1 MENEKY
7 PHVTGKTINIF
18 MPDGKGLDE
27 TIMSL
32 SDSLSGI
39 GKQQESIIKMLLNM
53 DGTLIRLINEPTE
66 EQMMIAVKQNGMA
79 IQYMLPMKQTDEM
92 KMAAIESNPFCFEFV
107 YEPTMPMW
115 LKALQAEMPEDEELA
130 KKHPVKVLKRIQM
143 SPYQKKLL
151 YTTFLD
157 QYPSDISAIADDIC
171 EMDEADAVEVFEFLF
186 KRHGD
191 VVDADKCP
199 RNVIGEIIDN
209 VMEDNPRFLRC
220 CPIEYWTTER
230 MIKLLEY
237 HVCYLDDVCHVV
249 MGWDDISTPIF
260 IKHALDICKKESDMR
275 YIIIFARNM
284 IPYSVD
290 YLATILE
297 SKNAINILDTLF
309 IHWNIDRNGVEYIL
323 DKFPIEEIFD
333 NVRYATFYD
342 MTSKL
347 PLFKRIKYRWMA
359 NKHRKETDKRDRLRY
374 EELTNKPQING
385 VELNREESDTDGQQ

>member
-1 MENEKY
+1 MSINEDTSLLD
-7 PHVTGKTINIF
+7 HVKELSNF
-18 MPDGKGLDE
+18 MVDIK
-27 TIMSL
+27 
-32 SDSLSGI
+32 
-39 GKQQESIIKMLLNM
+39 KQQFELIHMLLNI
-53 DGTLIRLINEPTE
+53 DGTTIRYIKEPTE
-66 EQMMIAVKQNGMA
+66 EMMLQAVKQNGMA
-79 IQYMLPMKQTDEM
+79 IQYILPMKQTEEI
-92 KMAAIESNPFCFEFV
+92 KWAAIDNNPFCFEFV

-115 LKALQAEMPEDEELA
+115 LKALQVEIPEDEELVE
-130 KKHPVKVLKRIQM
+130 KHPVKVLKRIEM
-143 SPYQKKLL
+143 TPYQKKLL

-157 QYPSDISAIADDIC
+157 EYPSDISAIADDIC
-171 EMDEADAVEVFEFLF
+171 EMDELDAVEIFEFLF

-199 RNVIGEIIDN
+199 RNIIGEIIDN

-249 MGWDDISTPIF
+249 MGWDDISAPIF
-260 IKHALDICKKESDMR
+260 IKHALDICKNESDMR

-309 IHWNIDRNGVEYIL
+309 IQWYIDRDGVEYIL
-323 DKFPIEEIFD
+323 NKFPIEEIFD
-333 NVRYATFYD
+333 NTRYATFYD

-347 PLFKRIKYRWMA
+347 SLFKRIKYRWMA
-359 NKHRKETDKRDRLRY
+359 NKHRKETDKTDRLRY

-385 VELNREESDTDGQQ
+385 VELNNGENDTDGQ

>member
-1 MENEKY
+1 MSINGDTSLFD
-7 PHVTGKTINIF
+7 HVK
-18 MPDGKGLDE
+18 E
-27 TIMSL
+27 L
-32 SDSLSGI
+32 SNLMVDI
-39 GKQQESIIKMLLNM
+39 KKQQFELIHMLLNV
-53 DGTLIRLINEPTE
+53 DGTTIQYIKEPTE
-66 EQMMIAVKQNGMA
+66 EMMLQAVKQNGMA
-79 IQYMLPMKQTDEM
+79 IQYILPKKQTEEI
-92 KMAAIESNPFCFEFV
+92 KWAAIKNNPFCFEFV

-130 KKHPVKVLKRIQM
+130 KKHPVKVIKRIEM

-157 QYPSDISAIADDIC
+157 EYPSDISAIADDIC
-171 EMDEADAVEVFEFLF
+171 EMDEADVVEIFQFLF

-199 RNVIGEIIDN
+199 RNIIGEIIDN

-220 CPIEYWTTER
+220 CPIEYWTEER

-249 MGWDDISTPIF
+249 MGWDDISIPIF
-260 IKHALDICKKESDMR
+260 IKHALDICKNESDMR

-284 IPYSVD
+284 KPNSVD

-309 IHWNIDRNGVEYIL
+309 IQWYIDRDGVEYIL
-323 DKFPIEEIFD
+323 NKFPIEEIFD
-333 NVRYATFYD
+333 NTRYATFYD

-347 PLFKRIKYRWMA
+347 SLFKRIKYRWMA
-359 NKHRKETDKRDRLRY
+359 NKHRKETDKTDRLRY

-385 VELNREESDTDGQQ
+385 VELNNGENDTDGQ